1 MTYHTDADIIREM
14 KRQTCEIY
22 QDLPNYDNVT
32 HYIYAAVESTRA
44 FFKRPFLDIVDEI
57 RQALKEGKT
66 KFIFLATEEALLPLS
81 ISKIHRLLSVLGD
94 EVDASQF
101 YYLTSSIDGE
111 RAYNNYCER
120 VGYTDRKITILPAH
134 AFERKAQF
142 GLRDIDI
149 NTDVEPNTT
158 KEKLFLCF
166 NKVNREH
173 RIWLLDKM
181 LELNLVEKGYYSFE
195 GEPNW
200 INSIPKHR
208 FLNIQKHK
216 DKFPLRLN
224 ITEDRTNPVN
234 IIPDDIVYHKNSYFS
249 IVTETLYFDNIHP
262 AIWHK
267 ANVEDSIFFTEKT
280 YRCFALKHPFIL
292 MGRPGS
298 LAALRQSGYKTF
310 SPFIDEKYDEIV
322 DNVQRFDFITSEIVR
337 LCNFNTN
344 QWIEWTQGIKEI
356 VDYNHNH
363 FFNRKTYDAKTIS
376 K

>member
-1 MTYHTDADIIREM
+1 M

-22 QDLPNYDNVT
+22 QDLPKYDNET

-44 FFKRPFLDIVDEI
+44 FFKRPFLSIVNEI

-81 ISKIHRLLSVLGD
+81 IAKIHRLLSVLP
-94 EVDASQF
+94 EVDESQW

-111 RAYNNYCER
+111 RAYDNYCNR
-120 VGYTDRKITILPAH
+120 VGYNGRRIKILPAH

-142 GLRDIDI
+142 GLRDINI
-149 NTDVEPNTT
+149 NTDVDPNVK

-173 RIWLLDKM
+173 RMWLLDRM
-181 LELNLVEKGYYSFE
+181 LEENLVDKGYYSFE
-195 GEPNW
+195 GEPGW
-200 INSIPKHR
+200 LDSIPDTVFPNIRNNKH
-208 FLNIQKHK
+208 I
-216 DKFPLRLN
+216 FPLRLN
-224 ITEDRTNPVN
+224 ITEYRTNPVD
-234 IIPDDIVYHKNSYFS
+234 IIHDDINYHRNSYFS
-249 IVTETLYFDNIHP
+249 IVTETLYFDNKYP
-262 AIWHK
+262 AAWHK

-292 MGRPGS
+292 LGRPNS
-298 LAALRQSGYKTF
+298 LLELRKSGYRTF
-310 SPFIDEKYDEIV
+310 SPFINENYDKIV
-322 DNVQRFDFITSEIVR
+322 DNRERFEFIIKEIKK
-337 LCNFNTN
+337 LCNFTHS
-344 QWIEWTQGIKEI
+344 EWSEWANGIKEI
-356 VDYNHNH
+356 VDYNHTH

>member
-1 MTYHTDADIIREM
+1 M

-22 QDLPNYDNVT
+22 QDLPKYDNEA

-44 FFKRPFLDIVDEI
+44 FFKRSFLSIINEI
-57 RQALKEGKT
+57 RDALKQGKT
-66 KFIFLATEEALLPLS
+66 KFIFLGTEEALLPLS
-81 ISKIHRLLSVLGD
+81 INKIHRLLAVLGD
-94 EVDASQF
+94 EVDATQF

-120 VGYTDRKITILPAH
+120 IGYNDRKITILPANSM
-134 AFERKAQF
+134 ERKTQF
-142 GLRDIDI
+142 GLRDITIDT
-149 NTDVEPNTT
+149 NVEPNLI

-181 LELNLVEKGYYSFE
+181 LELNLVEKSYYSFE

-200 INSIPKHR
+200 VSNIPDNQFHHIRK
-208 FLNIQKHK
+208 NI

-224 ITEDRTNPVN
+224 INEYRTNPVD
-234 IIPDDIVYHKNSYFS
+234 IIHDDIQYHKNSYFS
-249 IVTETLYFDNIHP
+249 IVTETLYFDNSHP

-267 ANVEDSIFFTEKT
+267 ANVEDSIFITEKT

-292 MGRPGS
+292 LGRPGS
-298 LAALRQSGYKTF
+298 LVELRKSGYKTF
-310 SPFIDEKYDEIV
+310 YPFIDEKYDEII
-322 DNVQRFDFITSEIVR
+322 DNVERFEFIVSEINR
-337 LCNFNTN
+337 LCNFNN
-344 QWIEWTQGIKEI
+344 DEWIKWAHGIKEI
-356 VDYNHNH
+356 VNHNHTH
-363 FFNRKTYDAKTIS
+363 FFNRKTYDAKSIS